1 MKSEIEC
8 PASLAES
15 GWKQLS
21 HDLPCPS
28 SPGCHLSLCQVH
40 KKVGGKNTERRSSWT
55 VLYTFLW
62 LVHNDITDTCHSVK
76 PALAP
81 WCPPE
86 PPPPHLLS
94 PTTDYPLLS
103 CSHSLRRMQICNC
116 CSHDWWER
124 QGSGENPAPDGEPQI
139 SQGKNLR
146 DLLHRE
152 RLIL

>member
-40 KKVGGKNTERRSSWT
+40 KKLEGKTPRDGRPGQFYTLSSDWCT
-55 VLYTFLW
+55 MTSLTPVTLSNQHW
-62 LVHNDITDTCHSVK
+62 PPD
-76 PALAP
+76 AP
-81 WCPPE
+81 LH
-86 PPPPHLLS
+86 PPHLLS

-139 SQGKNLR
+139 SRGKNLR